1 MTRSKDPAI
10 RAQLLEKAVAY
21 VLQHGLSDLS
31 LRPLAEAIGTSARML
46 IHHFGT
52 KETLLAEILTVIEGQ
67 YVALL
72 AAHSTD
78 GDLVAGLERFWKTLT
93 GGQVDHVERLSFQV
107 WGQALVQ
114 PDGYE
119 SFLSSLT
126 EPWTAQIEDALKS
139 YGLPKAKRETLAA
152 LIISTFYGL
161 LLMRLTARQDKTVES
176 AFKQFS
182 RWLRAELEASRRH
195 A

>member
-1 MTRSKDPAI
+1 MTRSKDPEI
-10 RAQLLEKAVAY
+10 RAQLLEKAVTY
-21 VLQHGLSDLS
+21 VLEHGLSDLS

-46 IHHFGT
+46 IHHFGS

-72 AAHSTD
+72 AAHSSD
-78 GDLVAGLERFWKTLT
+78 GDLVAGLEHFWKTLT
-93 GGQVDHVERLSFQV
+93 SGQVDHVERLSFQV

-114 PDGYE
+114 PEGYE

-126 EPWTAQIEDALKS
+126 EPWTAQLEGALKDS
-139 YGLPKAKRETLAA
+139 GLPKAKRKTLSV
-152 LIISTFYGL
+152 LIVSTFYGL
-161 LLMRLTARQDKTVES
+161 LLMRLSAGEGKQVEA

-182 RWLRAELEASRRH
+182 RWLRAELEASRRQ

>member
-1 MTRSKDPAI
+1 MTRSKDPEI
-10 RAQLLEKAVAY
+10 RVQLLEKAVGY

-31 LRPLAEAIGTSARML
+31 LRPLAEAIGSSARML

-78 GDLVAGLERFWKTLT
+78 GDLVAGLERFWNTLT
-93 GGQVDHVERLSFQV
+93 SGEVDHVERLSFQV
-107 WGQALVQ
+107 WGQALVR
-114 PDGYE
+114 PEGYE

-126 EPWTAQIEDALKS
+126 EPWTAQIETSLKS
-139 YGLPKAKRETLAA
+139 YGLPKAKRATLAA
-152 LIISTFYGL
+152 LIVSSFYGL
-161 LLMRLTARQDKTVES
+161 LLMRLTARQDKLVEA

-182 RWLRAELEASRRH
+182 RWLRAELEASRRQ

>member
-21 VLQHGLSDLS
+21 VLQRGLSDLS

-46 IHHFGT
+46 IHHFGS
-52 KETLLAEILTVIEGQ
+52 KETLLAEILAVIEGQ
-67 YVALL
+67 FLALF
-72 AAHSTD
+72 AAESGD
-78 GDLVAGLERFWKTLT
+78 DDLVKGLERFWKTVT
-93 GGQVDHVERLSFQV
+93 SGQTDHVQRLIFEV
-107 WGQALVQ
+107 WGQALTR
-114 PDGYE
+114 PEGFE

-126 EPWTAQIEDALKS
+126 EPFTAHLEGALKS
-139 YGLPKAKRETLAA
+139 YGLSKAKREILAA
-152 LIISTFYGL
+152 LIVSTFYGL
-161 LLMRLTARQDKTVES
+161 LLMRLTARQDKWVEA

-182 RWLRAELEASRRH
+182 RWLRAELEASRRQ

>member
-1 MTRSKDPAI
+1 MTRTKDPEI

-31 LRPLAEAIGTSARML
+31 LRPLAEAIGSSARML
-46 IHHFGT
+46 IHHFGS

-78 GDLVAGLERFWKTLT
+78 GDLVKGLERFWKTLT
-93 GGQVDHVERLSFQV
+93 SGQVDHVERLSFQV

-119 SFLSSLT
+119 SFLSSLV
-126 EPWTAQIEDALKS
+126 EPWTAQLEDSLKS
-139 YGLPKAKRETLAA
+139 YGVSKAKRESLAA
-152 LIISTFYGL
+152 LIVSTFYGL
-161 LLMRLTARQDKTVES
+161 LLMRLTTRQDQTVEA

-182 RWLRAELEASRRH
+182 RWLRAELEASRRSV
-195 A
+195 